1 MNDVN
6 TSALFTPVQLGAHQ
20 LKHRVVMAP
29 LTRSRSVQ
37 PNSVPGSLMREYY
50 GQRASEGGLIIGE
63 ATNISLTSRGWLGA
77 PGLYTGE
84 QVEGWK
90 KIVETVHGRGGL
102 MLAQLWHNG
111 RSSHVSMTGGAQPV
125 SASVNPEYWQDSGHL
140 ISTPQG
146 WIQPSP
152 HRALTAPEI
161 AVVVEDYRRAAQNAI
176 AAGFNGVELHAANGY
191 LLDQFLQDN
200 SNKRTDEHGGSIP
213 NRSRFLL
220 QTVNALI
227 SVWGA
232 DRVAVRI
239 GPGGTWNDMADSNP
253 QELFAYIAR
262 ELSALRIAYLH
273 VIEPRVRGNIVIRQG
288 EGPIA
293 SEALGKIFK
302 GPIVS
307 AGGFEPSTAAE
318 AVSLGV
324 SAAVTFGRHFISNP
338 DLPLRIREGLPLAE
352 YDRKTFYTFDAKG
365 YTDYPKY
372 AATVAT

>member
-90 KIVETVHGRGGL
+90 KIVETVRGRGGL

-152 HRALTAPEI
+152 HCALTAPEI
-161 AVVVEDYRRAAQNAI
+161 AVITEDYRRAAQNAI
-176 AAGFNGVELHAANGY
+176 AAGFNGVELHAANG
-191 LLDQFLQDN
+191 
-200 SNKRTDEHGGSIP
+200 RT
-213 NRSRFLL
+213 
-220 QTVNALI
+220 
-227 SVWGA
+227 
-232 DRVAVRI
+232 
-239 GPGGTWNDMADSNP
+239 
-253 QELFAYIAR
+253 IATN
-262 ELSALRIAYLH
+262 
-273 VIEPRVRGNIVIRQG
+273 VPMN
-288 EGPIA
+288 
-293 SEALGKIFK
+293 
-302 GPIVS
+302 
-307 AGGFEPSTAAE
+307 
-318 AVSLGV
+318 
-324 SAAVTFGRHFISNP
+324 
-338 DLPLRIREGLPLAE
+338 
-352 YDRKTFYTFDAKG
+352 
-365 YTDYPKY
+365 
-372 AATVAT
+372 TVARSQTAHAFYCKP